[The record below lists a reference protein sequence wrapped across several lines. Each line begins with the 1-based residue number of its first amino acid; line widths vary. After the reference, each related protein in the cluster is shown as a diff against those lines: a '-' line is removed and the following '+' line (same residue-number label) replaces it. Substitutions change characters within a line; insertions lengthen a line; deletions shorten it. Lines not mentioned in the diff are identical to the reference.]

1 MLEDKY
7 NRLEQYLSS
16 LGKVLVAF
24 SGGVDSTFLL
34 YAAKKA
40 LGANNLLIVIA
51 ESPTYP
57 AEESELA
64 QKTCQ
69 EFGVNYRVIKTDE
82 FLDQNF
88 SSNPQ
93 DRCYFC
99 KKELFNKLLAMAKE
113 NGIEHVLDGS
123 NFDDKADY
131 RPGGR
136 AKEELGIKSPLSE
149 LGFTKPEIRELSKME
164 GLATWDKPSS
174 ACLASRIPYG
184 TEITFALLGRIEEG
198 EKFLR
203 ELGFRQ
209 LRVRHHGAIVRI
221 EIEKDD
227 LEKVWSAGTMDR
239 IAKKFEGLGY
249 TYVTLDLKG
258 YRTGSMNETL
268 SPFSYA

>member
-1 MLEDKY
+1 MLEEKQQK
-7 NRLEQYLSS
+7 LKQYLSS
-16 LGKVLVAF
+16 LNKVLVAF

-34 YAAKKA
+34 HSAKQV
-40 LGANNLLIVIA
+40 LGQNNVLAIIA

-57 AEESELA
+57 KDEIELA
-64 QKTCQ
+64 QKLCQ
-69 EFGVNYRVIKTDE
+69 EFGVSYQIVKTDE
-82 FLDQNF
+82 FLDRNF
-88 SSNPQ
+88 VSNPK

-99 KKELFNKLLAMAKE
+99 KKELFSKLLKIARE
-113 NGIEHVLDGS
+113 SGIEQVLDGS
-123 NFDDKADY
+123 NFDDQTDY

-136 AKEELGIKSPLSE
+136 AKLELGIKSPLME
-149 LGFTKPEIRELSKME
+149 LGFTKQEIRALSKK
-164 GLATWDKPSS
+164 GNLPTWDKPSY

-184 TEITFALLGRIEEG
+184 TEITPELLVRIEEG

-221 EIEKDD
+221 EIEKED
-227 LEKVWSAGTMDR
+227 LGKIMSSGTMDR
-239 IAKKFEGLGY
+239 IAKKFENLGY

-268 SPFSYA
+268 SSYV